1 MALAFLTGKRASET
15 VPARCETLM
24 TATQITARPPNPLGS
39 VAGLVASV
47 ALAMATFAYGT
58 TAISQVG
65 TAPQTATIT
74 VAGTLS
80 AERPA
85 DYAHAGQ
92 RFAPQRSLSR

>member
-1 MALAFLTGKRASET
+1 
-15 VPARCETLM
+15 
-24 TATQITARPPNPLGS
+24 
-39 VAGLVASV
+39 
-47 ALAMATFAYGT
+47 MATFAYGT